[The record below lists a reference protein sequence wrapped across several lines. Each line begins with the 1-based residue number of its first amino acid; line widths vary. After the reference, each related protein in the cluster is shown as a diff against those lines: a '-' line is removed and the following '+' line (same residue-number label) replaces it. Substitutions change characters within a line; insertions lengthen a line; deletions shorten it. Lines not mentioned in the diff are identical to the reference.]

1 MLTVRGGAT
10 NADVGLINDPDV
22 SHADA
27 DSCAGVYDATLFCGA
42 GRKHVFCARLVLLD
56 DIKRA
61 CDVELSGE
69 GQRNRCVA
77 NDDGFRRYAN
87 GQEEE
92 RSKRCSGEHSA
103 S

>member
-10 NADVGLINDPDV
+10 NADAGLINDTNV

-42 GRKHVFCARLVLLD
+42 GRKQVLCTRLVLLD

-61 CDVELSGE
+61 RDVELSSE
-69 GQRNRCVA
+69 GQRNGCIA
-77 NDDGFRRYAN
+77 YDDGVRRYAN